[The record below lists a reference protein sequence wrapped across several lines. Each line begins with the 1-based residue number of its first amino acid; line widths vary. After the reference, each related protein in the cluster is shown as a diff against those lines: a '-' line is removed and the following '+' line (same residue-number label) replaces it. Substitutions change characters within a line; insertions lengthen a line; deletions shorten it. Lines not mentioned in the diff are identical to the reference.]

1 MILIETS
8 NDLKG
13 PDIQPHDGERD
24 EGLQIDLD
32 AFQESPSA
40 EASSGQPVAQV
51 DLESLRKKWQKRQK
65 RSAHRSPSQNADVLQ
80 FQAATLQV
88 GDALS
93 FHSHL

>member
-13 PDIQPHDGERD
+13 IEPQDEERD

-32 AFQESPSA
+32 DFQESPSA
-40 EASSGQPVAQV
+40 EASSGQLVAQV
-51 DLESLRKKWQKRQK
+51 DLENLRKKWQKRQK
-65 RSAHRSPSQNADVLQ
+65 PHRSPSQNADVLQ

-88 GDALS
+88 GDAPS
-93 FHSHL
+93 SHSHL